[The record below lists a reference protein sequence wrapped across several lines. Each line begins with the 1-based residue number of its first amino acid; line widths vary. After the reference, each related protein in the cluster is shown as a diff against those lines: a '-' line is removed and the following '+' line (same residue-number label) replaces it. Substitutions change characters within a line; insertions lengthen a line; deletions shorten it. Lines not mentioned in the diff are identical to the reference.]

1 VVPAVASGDDLSD
14 TYQVSPMII
23 QQWSV
28 LAVILL
34 AGSSLLLLLSQNWRL
49 FIIGMAVQYLAVFW
63 LVAINW
69 PIGLAVV
76 KLIVGWMVAAVLAA
90 SQSVE
95 DIQYFDRSKGIS
107 GLLFRLIAALIVW
120 VFVYSIAPALKS
132 WISTND
138 VVLIGGLLL
147 IGMGLL
153 HLGMTTNLVRIM
165 AGLLSTLA
173 GFEILYAS
181 VEASV
186 LVTGLLSVI
195 NIGLALGGSFLLAA
209 QEVENPV

>member
-1 VVPAVASGDDLSD
+1 
-14 TYQVSPMII
+14 M
-23 QQWSV
+23 
-28 LAVILL
+28 
-34 AGSSLLLLLSQNWRL
+34 
-49 FIIGMAVQYLAVFW
+49 
-63 LVAINW
+63 AINW